1 MFYKCSLDFNK
12 CLNIVIININNNRA
26 KKMTYIIITVGLFIF
41 GLLAYLGI
49 AGTFEAIDFQNELIR
64 KRSKNDNR

>member
-64 KRSKNDNR
+64 KRAKND